1 MRHLDEVR
9 KDINEVS
16 EEMARLFLRRMEL
29 SREVVEYKIQHQ
41 VPIFDERREKEL
53 LDRMVETTQ
62 PGPMETYFRDFLQ
75 ALMEISKDFQQNFTE
90 ECRKKPGVGEK
101 TEDSTF

>member
-29 SREVVEYKIQHQ
+29 SREVVEYKIQHE
-41 VPIFDERREKEL
+41 VPIFDEGREREL
-53 LDRMVETTQ
+53 LDRMVETTR
-62 PGPMETYFRDFLQ
+62 PGRMEPYFRDFLQ
-75 ALMEISKDFQQNFTE
+75 ALMEISKDYQRCLME
-90 ECRKKPGVGEK
+90 EAG
-101 TEDSTF
+101 S